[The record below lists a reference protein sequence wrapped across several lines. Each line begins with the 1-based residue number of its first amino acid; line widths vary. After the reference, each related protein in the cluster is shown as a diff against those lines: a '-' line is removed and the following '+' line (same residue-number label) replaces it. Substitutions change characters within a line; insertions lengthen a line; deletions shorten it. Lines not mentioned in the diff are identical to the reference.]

1 MFGLLALVTAA
12 TFFGAAFYVSFAEQ
26 PARLGLDDRA
36 ALAQWGP
43 AYKRGFAMQAS
54 LAMISGVLGA
64 AAWWTT
70 GVMTWVFGAI
80 LIIANWPYTLIVIM
94 PVNHRLEASLSTGA
108 SNDTRLLLTR
118 WGRLHAG
125 RSALGA
131 VATSLYLIAALQVG
145 PSNC

>member
-36 ALAQWGP
+36 A
-43 AYKRGFAMQAS
+43 
-54 LAMISGVLGA
+54 
-64 AAWWTT
+64 AWWTT
-70 GVMTWVFGAI
+70 GVTTWVLGAI
-80 LIIANWPYTLIVIM
+80 FIIANWPYTLIVIM

-108 SNDTRLLLTR
+108 SSDTRLLLTR

-125 RSALGA
+125 RSVLGA
-131 VATSLYLIAALQVG
+131 VATSLYLIAALKVG
-145 PSNC
+145 HSTC